1 MNQNGTL
8 ASKLLSLK
16 AFSGKYLTQTLPT
29 SRMDEDE
36 MAELRT
42 LLSDAVDEA
51 VNNYMAAA
59 QAEKEME
66 MKSRK
71 DANIQKIE
79 AWRLDAEQGQL
90 ALFNDATKSY
100 SKRKYD
106 NEIHEIE
113 TIHSESSKYIN
124 DMNTLKG
131 EPFVRPLAVFYN
143 F

>member
-1 MNQNGTL
+1 MT
-8 ASKLLSLK
+8 
-16 AFSGKYLTQTLPT
+16 
-29 SRMDEDE
+29 
-36 MAELRT
+36 ELRA

-66 MKSRK
+66 MKFRK
-71 DANIQKIE
+71 EANIQKIE
-79 AWRLDAEQGQL
+79 AWRLEAEQGQL
-90 ALFNDATKSY
+90 ALFNDATKAY